1 MYCDHKN
8 QEGQT
13 AEKLVASLTNQL
25 ARQYY
30 NWRLAF
36 PAEVKVLYNKEK
48 DKKKDLTLKD
58 HISLFLSL
66 VKYFSKVFV
75 VIDALD
81 ECSNSDRGRNIFIS
95 ALQGLRSSVRMLV
108 TSRNLDYIKEEFK
121 DAVQVDIRADI
132 GDVTVYLENY
142 MKRRVSYGGAFVSR
156 FAAPKRDCVF
166 DKQKLRWH
174 VRTISSLPLSLFFSL
189 FFLHILKEMAHSA
202 CLR

>member
-142 MKRRVSYGGAFVSR
+142 MKRRVSYGVHLFQDSQLQNEIAS
-156 FAAPKRDCVF
+156 
-166 DKQKLRWH
+166 L
-174 VRTISSLPLSLFFSL
+174 IS
-189 FFLHILKEMAHSA
+189 KNCDGM
-202 CLR
+202 